1 MTPPAISSL
10 VAHTF
15 RLNPGQD
22 LKKELLKYAQY
33 HGLRASSILSSVG
46 SLDICNLRMASAQRN
61 KTFSGPLEIVSLTG
75 TLSSEG
81 VHMHISVSD
90 DEGRV
95 WGGHLLEGCLIHTT
109 AEIVLLELVE
119 LEFKREMDD
128 STGYKELQI
137 KSRKNS
143 GKTV

>member
-1 MTPPAISSL
+1 MTQQLFTSNL

-22 LKKELLKYAQY
+22 LKRELLKYAQNQ
-33 HGLRASSILSSVG
+33 GLRASAIVSSVG
-46 SLDICNLRMASAQRN
+46 SLETCLLRMASAAQN
-61 KTFSGPLEIVSLTG
+61 KSFPGPLEIVSLTG

-95 WGGHLLEGCLIHTT
+95 WGGHLLDGCTIHTT
-109 AEIVLLELVE
+109 AEIVLVELVE
-119 LEFKREMDD
+119 LEFKREMDAT
-128 STGYKELQI
+128 TGYKELQI
-137 KSRKNS
+137 FSRK
-143 GKTV
+143 